1 MRKILVPLLFSF
13 VVIGAGL
20 TFVEPA
26 RAQSSLFSG
35 EDMTPAQRKKV
46 KRTQVLVTAGV
57 ITIVAAAIGIFISL
71 NYMERK
77 RERERLMR
85 LHMERMEKGLS

>member
-1 MRKILVPLLFSF
+1 MRKILVPLFLSF
-13 VVIGAGL
+13 VVVSASL
-20 TFVEPA
+20 TFVDPV
-26 RAQSSLFSG
+26 RAQSGLFSS

-57 ITIVAAAIGIFISL
+57 ITIVAAAVGIFISL
-71 NYMERK
+71 NYLERK